1 MTTELKAETISVM
14 RDIKE
19 MMDLPIKDIGIG
31 TCIYLLV
38 RSNKVIKELSEKLKE
53 NNVEL

>member
-1 MTTELKAETISVM
+1 M